1 MNPEEVFAL
10 LRRADP
16 APDAPREEFSV
27 TDIDKSRRR
36 APAWVRPAGIAA
48 AAALAVVVA
57 IGPLGLLGGS
67 DSDVIAPTTTLPTPT
82 TDPSGE
88 TTETTSTTT
97 VETTSPEAGVGG
109 LVVSNGS
116 TVTWVGPDGDGS
128 VTPGVDIPAKV
139 VYDDL
144 AGGIVYQLWLPYVGD
159 TGDSTVYHLPAGATE
174 PRVLRSPSG
183 AAWEWLMAVT
193 SVDGSPTALVV
204 ERRDPVSFE
213 DATDTLFEIDLATGE
228 SSEVAVVGGWESGLE
243 SVSWDG
249 SAYVASTFAEA
260 YTFLDTI
267 DRDGTFTEWEGALP
281 PECFDDPTCPR
292 RVVASPDGERL
303 VMIRSGNLV
312 EWDRSDDRE
321 VQEIELPEGIWL
333 APILSGDTVVLNQ
346 YSDGFNGD
354 HGVALVVDL
363 ADGTVGEA
371 PYAGFADWIDG
382 PQLVV
387 GPVDP
392 SQAVDSVPA
401 LLLDGVV
408 QDGAEACSGADG
420 AIVFVLQDGSRAMVG
435 FEEGTFLRF
444 IDIDGTVY
452 ETADVSAD
460 ESLPPSWSGII
471 SVGGLERAI
480 TIIGT
485 SGVSL
490 PDCTGA
496 FRPTESRVFG
506 YVTAIEEVDGSR
518 FVVFDEFNMLTG
530 VEAETA
536 AAAAAAAAAAG
547 GTEVANDYFM
557 TEGPQGVSIQ
567 LLPEATVT
575 VVGEPCCESVEA
587 DLEQWVELQPGDLQ
601 AWIDAGWM
609 TNALPYWFTV
619 EGGAITAIEQQYL
632 P

>member
-36 APAWVRPAGIAA
+36 APAWVRPVGIAA

-67 DSDVIAPTTTLPTPT
+67 DPDVIAPTTTLPTPT

-88 TTETTSTTT
+88 TTETTSPTTDETT
-97 VETTSPEAGVGG
+97 VPGTGTGG
-109 LVVSNGS
+109 LVIANAE
-116 TVTWVGPDGDGS
+116 TITWVGPDGDGS
-128 VTPGVDIPAKV
+128 VTPGVDIAAKV
-139 VYDDL
+139 VFDDL

-174 PRVLRSPSG
+174 PRVLMAPSG

-193 SVDGSPTALVV
+193 TVDGSPTALVV
-204 ERRDPVSFE
+204 ERRDPTSFE
-213 DATDTLFEIDLATGE
+213 DATDTLFEIDLVTGE
-228 SSEVAVVGGWESGLE
+228 SREVAVVGGWESGLE
-243 SVSWDG
+243 AISWDG

-260 YTFLDTI
+260 YTFLNAL

-281 PECFDDPTCPR
+281 AECFDDPTCPR
-292 RVVASPDGERL
+292 QVVASPDADGERL
-303 VMIRSGNLV
+303 VMIRNGNLV
-312 EWDRSDDRE
+312 EWDRLTDSE

-354 HGVALVVDL
+354 HGVALIVDL
-363 ADGTVGEA
+363 VDGTFVEA

-382 PQLVV
+382 PLVDV
-387 GPVDP
+387 GPVDAG
-392 SQAVDSVPA
+392 QAAATVPA

-408 QDGAEACSGADG
+408 QEGAEACSGADG
-420 AIVFVLQDGSRAMVG
+420 AIVFVLEDGSRAMVG
-435 FEEGTFLRF
+435 FEEGTFLRY

-496 FRPTESRVFG
+496 FRPTESRVLG
-506 YVTAIEEVDGSR
+506 YVTAIEEVDGST

-530 VEAETA
+530 TEAEE
-536 AAAAAAAAAAG
+536 AAAAAG
-547 GTEVANDYFM
+547 MEVTNDYFM
-557 TEGPQGVSIQ
+557 TDGPRGVSIQ

-575 VVGEPCCESVEA
+575 VVDGDCCDSVEA
-587 DLEQWVELQPGDLQ
+587 DLELWISLQGDQETQWVE
-601 AWIDAGWM
+601 AGWF
-609 TNALPYWFTV
+609 TPLLPYWFTV
-619 EGGAITAIEQQYL
+619 EGGVITAIEQQYL

>member
-36 APAWVRPAGIAA
+36 APAWVRPVGIAA

-67 DSDVIAPTTTLPTPT
+67 DSDVIAPTTTLPAPT
-82 TDPSGE
+82 TEPSGE
-88 TTETTSTTT
+88 TTETTSPTTD
-97 VETTSPEAGVGG
+97 ETMVPGAGTGG
-109 LVVSNGS
+109 LVIANAE

-128 VTPGVDIPAKV
+128 VTPGVDIPAKI

-174 PRVLRSPSG
+174 PRVLRAPSG
-183 AAWEWLMAVT
+183 AAWEWLMAVV

-204 ERRDPVSFE
+204 DRRDPVSFE
-213 DATDTLFEIDLATGE
+213 DATDMLIEIELATGE
-228 SSEVAVVGGWESGLE
+228 SREVAVVGGWESGLDAI
-243 SVSWDG
+243 SWDG
-249 SAYVASTFAEA
+249 SAYVASMFSEA
-260 YTFLDTI
+260 YTLLNAL
-267 DRDGTFTEWEGALP
+267 DRDGTFTEWPGVLP
-281 PECFDDPTCPR
+281 SECFDDPTCPR
-292 RVVASPDGERL
+292 QVVASPDGERL

-312 EWDRSDDRE
+312 EWDRSTDSE

-354 HGVALVVDL
+354 HGVALVIDL
-363 ADGTVGEA
+363 VDGTVEEA

-382 PQLVV
+382 PAVDV

-392 SQAVDSVPA
+392 SQVVDSVPA

-408 QDGAEACSGADG
+408 QDGAVACSGADG
-420 AIVFVLQDGSRAMVG
+420 AIVFVLDDGSRAMVG
-435 FEEGTFLRF
+435 FEEGTFLRY

-452 ETADVSAD
+452 ETSDVSI
-460 ESLPPSWSGII
+460 EEILPPNYFGVLD
-471 SVGGLERAI
+471 VGGAPMEI
-480 TIIGT
+480 YIVST
-485 SGVSL
+485 SGVGL
-490 PDCTGA
+490 PGCEEA
-496 FRPTESRVFG
+496 FPITDARVLG
-506 YVTAIEEVDGSR
+506 YVTAIEVVDGEEV
-518 FVVFDEFNMLTG
+518 VVFDQKEMLTG
-530 VEAETA
+530 QEAEA
-536 AAAAAAAAAAG
+536 AAAAAE
-547 GTEVANDYFM
+547 TEVANDYFM
-557 TEGPQGVSIQ
+557 ADGPNGVRAP
-567 LLPEATVT
+567 LAADATVT
-575 VVGEPCCESVEA
+575 LVDADCCDSVDADRELWVSMWGGSEPEWNSVGWFAPF
-587 DLEQWVELQPGDLQ
+587 
-601 AWIDAGWM
+601 
-609 TNALPYWFTV
+609 LPYWFTV
-619 EGGAITAIEQQYL
+619 EGGVITAIEQQYL